1 MCEVYR
7 CMGVCLLL
15 VIVFGFLCS
24 SFLVLLCAAP
34 GVLVYRLGIVSAVPR
49 VWEIGLF
56 DWSAVE
62 FLIR

>member
-15 VIVFGFLCS
+15 VIVFGFVCS
-24 SFLVLLCAAP
+24 SFLVLLCAVP
-34 GVLVYRLGIVSAVPR
+34 GVLVDRLGIVSVVLR

-56 DWSAVE
+56 DWPALE